1 MTIMD
6 VFRDRLSK
14 TRDLV
19 AFSDKR
25 NGKTRKWTYQQYYDE
40 CCYLAAAMI
49 ELGVKERSCVNIIGN
64 NSPEWVIGCI
74 GSIFANL
81 IAAGVYTSNKPDA
94 CVYIAN
100 HSNSEIVFVEDL
112 KQYKKYY
119 SAKEQVN
126 IVKYFIVWNEAV
138 PGDLKN
144 RGVLSWDEVLNLGQL
159 VYAKH
164 KATIKERC
172 DKQTP
177 GTICTFIYTSGTT
190 SMPKACMLTHDSIIA
205 SPYTQIKTYIEQA
218 KTRSE
223 RDRIVSFL
231 PLCHVAAFD
240 MDVMVNLML
249 GSELF
254 FPKPNALRGSLV
266 ETLLEVRPTLF
277 LGVPRIY
284 EKIQEKILSV
294 LSKQGSLAKRIA
306 QWAFSIGTEAMK
318 NHLAKKSNPFG
329 YTLANQIFF
338 KKIKQSIGLDEVQL
352 FMVGGGPNQ
361 RSTYD
366 FFASIDIKILGLYG
380 LSETAGPVTYSLPGF
395 MRMYASGHAVY
406 GTEIKIHNPD
416 ENGEG
421 EICCRGRCVF
431 VGYFK
436 EKDKSRAVFDREG
449 FYHTGDLGYLTPD
462 GFLYVTGRIKDLMK
476 TSGGEYV
483 APLFIESKF
492 SVICPIASHIILIG
506 DGRRY
511 LTALITLKCQPT
523 KEGKLTLNIANDTLE
538 LLASIGSKAK
548 TIPEA
553 SECPKIA
560 EYMAKC
566 IDKLNAQAISRVQE
580 VKKWTIL
587 PREFSNDEDEVTPT
601 MKLKKNVIFSK
612 WADTIENMYKK
623 TNL

>member
-6 VFRDRLSK
+6 VFRDRLNK
-14 TRDLV
+14 EKDLV
-19 AFSDKR
+19 AFSINQ
-25 NGKTRKWTYQQYYDE
+25 NGKTRKWTYQEYYNE
-40 CCYLAAAMI
+40 CCYFAAALI
-49 ELGVKERSCVNIIGN
+49 ELGIKERSCINIIGN

-74 GSIFANL
+74 GSIFANM
-81 IAAGVYTSNKPDA
+81 IAAGVYTSNNPET

-100 HSNSEIVFVEDL
+100 HSESEVILVEDM

-119 SAKEQVN
+119 SAAEEVKT
-126 IVKYFIVWNEAV
+126 VKYYIMWNEPV
-138 PGDLKN
+138 PEELREKN
-144 RGVLSWDEVLNLGQL
+144 VFSWDDVINMGHV
-159 VYAKH
+159 VYSKH
-164 KATIKERC
+164 QQTLKERC
-172 DKQTP
+172 DKQKP
-177 GTICTFIYTSGTT
+177 GTVCTFIYTSGTT

-205 SPYTQIKTYIEQA
+205 SPYTQIKAYVEQIG
-218 KTRSE
+218 TGGQ
-223 RDRIVSFL
+223 RDRIVSYL

-254 FPKPNALRGSLV
+254 FAKHDALRGSLLN
-266 ETLLEVRPTLF
+266 TLIEVRPTFF
-277 LGVPRIY
+277 LAVPRVY
-284 EKIQEKILSV
+284 EKIQEKILSII
-294 LSKQGSLAKRIA
+294 SKQSKMAQRIA
-306 QWAFSIGTEAMK
+306 QWAFSIGTETMK
-318 NHLAKKSNPFG
+318 NHLAKKSSPFG
-329 YTLANQIFF
+329 YALANQLFF
-338 KKIKQSIGLDEVQL
+338 KKIKQAMGLDRVKL

-380 LSETAGPVTYSLPGF
+380 LSETAGPITYSLPNF
-395 MRMYASGHAVY
+395 MRMYASGHAIY
-406 GTEIKIHNPD
+406 GTQIKIYNPD

-436 EKDKSRAVFDREG
+436 EKEKSCAVFDREG
-449 FYHTGDLGYLTPD
+449 YYHTGDLGYLTPD

-492 SVICPIASHIILIG
+492 SVICPIASHIVLIG
-506 DGRRY
+506 DARRY

-523 KEGKLTLNIANDTLE
+523 KEGKLTLNISDDVLE
-538 LLASIGSKAK
+538 ILTSINSKAK
-548 TIPEA
+548 TLPEA
-553 SECPKIA
+553 AKCPKVA

-587 PREFSNDEDEVTPT
+587 PREFNSEENEITPT
-601 MKLKKNVIFSK
+601 MKLKKNIIFSK
-612 WADTIENMYKK
+612 WADTIEGMYRK